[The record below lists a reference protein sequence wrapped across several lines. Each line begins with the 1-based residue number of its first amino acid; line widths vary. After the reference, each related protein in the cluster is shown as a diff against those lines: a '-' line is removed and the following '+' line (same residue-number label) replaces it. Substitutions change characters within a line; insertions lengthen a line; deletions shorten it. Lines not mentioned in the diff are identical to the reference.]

1 MASEKPKS
9 RLFIP
14 LILVAGLLLFFAS
27 GLHRTF
33 SFEFIALHYG
43 DLKAFIGDAPF
54 LGYLVFSLLYL
65 LTVAF
70 SLPIASLLTLAGG
83 ALLGWPAFFCVVL
96 AATLGASLVFLAAK
110 TILDGF
116 LRARAGA
123 FLQKLERGFG
133 QNSFGYLLVLR
144 LMPIAPFWA
153 VNIVPAFV
161 GMRLGPYMLATAIG
175 IIPGSFVY
183 IWVAQGFDVILANG
197 KTPDLSLLAS
207 PQILGPLFGLGMLA
221 LLPSLYRQFF
231 QKKEKEE
238 ASK

>member
-1 MASEKPKS
+1 MAKTTSKS
-9 RLFIP
+9 RLLIP
-14 LILVAGLLLFFAS
+14 ALLITGLILFFAS
-27 GLHRTF
+27 GLHHTI
-33 SFEFIALHYG
+33 SFEFLAQHYG
-43 DLKAFIGDAPF
+43 DLKAFIGEAP
-54 LGYLVFSLLYL
+54 LLAYVVFSLLYL

-83 ALLGWPAFFCVVL
+83 ALLGWPALICVVV

-110 TILDGF
+110 TILDSF

-123 FLQKLERGFG
+123 FLSKLERGFG
-133 QNSFGYLLVLR
+133 DNSFGYLLVLR

-197 KTPDLSLLAS
+197 
-207 PQILGPLFGLGMLA
+207 
-221 LLPSLYRQFF
+221 
-231 QKKEKEE
+231 
-238 ASK
+238 